1 MRKQLLFL
9 CSFILLNVF
18 ADSTFISKAYS
29 ETYYYKSPDQN
40 INYKVTING
49 SDDWKAGPWYDSN
62 HQLTSNYP
70 KAGDNIE
77 IGQNIDLT
85 INVTDYADYT
95 FFERFGSIKFDNHS
109 TLVLNSSIESEFEF
123 SDIYFSNGLLKL
135 TGNAILSCND
145 IIFNSNIEQLLVDSK
160 AELIASSVSVQNSG
174 SLEFDVIIRGKA
186 KIVKIDGQSQLT
198 LNVTETGVLNL
209 IDSFYTQ
216 NTPFLKICGVMLVRN
231 FDGGVSPQ
239 INLCGD
245 YEDGDCSTDN
255 GNGGKLLIYD
265 KIECSNVPVISHCG
279 YITFYGD
286 GTNCDKECGICDED
300 IDLPVKIIYFK
311 GQTNP
316 NGNLLIWETALE
328 FNSSHFD
335 IEASDDRK
343 NWHVIGSEKA
353 SGNSDV
359 NLKYQYLDKN
369 VSGKFY
375 RLAQYDF
382 DGGVEYFGVVSFEDI
397 GDKFAAKVYPTVTES
412 KKKLKLEVR
421 NVNPAH
427 PIVGVLYNQ
436 NGVVINHDIV
446 IEAPDV
452 NTTSTY
458 TTPDH
463 LTSGVYI
470 LTISNGKNS
479 ETTKIVIP

>member
-1 MRKQLLFL
+1 M
-9 CSFILLNVF
+9 SSVI
-18 ADSTFISKAYS
+18 AAPI
-29 ETYYYKSPDQN
+29 TYRLKSPDQN
-40 INYKVTING
+40 NPYSVTFNN
-49 SDDWKAGPWYDSN
+49 SEDWENGPWYN
-62 HQLTSNYP
+62 NNGQLVTGFPTSDDIVKIDMNV
-70 KAGDNIE
+70 NVE
-77 IGQNIDLT
+77 INID
-85 INVTDYADYT
+85 DQKD
-95 FFERFGSIKFDNHS
+95 KFYFDIYR
-109 TLVLNSSIESEFEF
+109 LEAQQNSSI
-123 SDIYFSNGLLKL
+123 
-135 TGNAILSCND
+135 A
-145 IIFNSNIEQLLVDSK
+145 FNSNIKAWFKISEISLGNNVDLVVSGDADLRADEVYYTSNIGLFQVEKSAKLQLDL
-160 AELIASSVSVQNSG
+160 LRIQNSG
-174 SLEFDVIIRGKA
+174 SSLYDVIIKGDA
-186 KIVKIDGQSQLT
+186 TIGEIDGQSQLSLYVEKTGT
-198 LNVTETGVLNL
+198 LILTSL
-209 IDSFYTQ
+209 FYTQ
-216 NTPFLKICGVMLVRN
+216 NTPNIKICGVLEVYN
-231 FDGGVSPQ
+231 FDGGVSPN
-239 INLCGD
+239 IDLCASTPGGD
-245 YEDGDCSTDN
+245 CNVDDGD
-255 GNGGKLLIYD
+255 GGILRIYNEL
-265 KIECSNVPVISHCG
+265 KCSNTPVIENCG
-279 YITFYGD
+279 YIKLFVSEG
-286 GTNCDKECGICDED
+286 NCDEGCSICND
-300 IDLPVKIIYFK
+300 IDLPVKLIYFK

-397 GDKFAAKVYPTVTES
+397 GDKFSAKVYPTVTES

-421 NVNPAH
+421 NVNPAQ